1 MNACHSVGQPLNLFI
16 SNFGNL
22 ARISTFEAAVDP
34 FKSSP
39 YWGLKLTFPVEELG
53 VEVISELI
61 C

>member
-22 ARISTFEAAVDP
+22 AAVDS

>member
-39 YWGLKLTFPVEELG
+39 YWGLNLTFPVEELG